1 MKADTSSI
9 PTLSPSR
16 RRASR
21 IHVSIVVYGEKAS
34 RTHENQMFQA
44 FLERLED
51 RWVASDDWIFVVA
64 NIMWNGAKIDLVCI
78 LASAILVADF
88 KSHSGKPAGRE
99 NRPWQADG
107 ILVKG
112 GRKDNPY
119 QQLRDNKFSVLD
131 WLKSKSLLS
140 GRNLG
145 HISACVAFSGRFVD
159 QLELPPKGP
168 LLVLPDRPGHLRNPA
183 GRWRAD
189 RRSPSLPLGRWHQ
202 L

>member
-1 MKADTSSI
+1 M
-9 PTLSPSR
+9 
-16 RRASR
+16 
-21 IHVSIVVYGEKAS
+21 
-34 RTHENQMFQA
+34 
-44 FLERLED
+44 
-51 RWVASDDWIFVVA
+51 
-64 NIMWNGAKIDLVCI
+64 VCI

-88 KSHSGKPAGRE
+88 KSHSGKLAGSE
-99 NRPWQADG
+99 NGPWQADG
-107 ILVKG
+107 ISVKG

-145 HISACVAFSGRFVD
+145 HISACVVFSGRIVD
-159 QLELPPKGP
+159 QLELPPKVRSWFYP
-168 LLVLPDRPGHLRNPA
+168 TDLDTCATLLGGGA
-183 GRWRAD
+183 QD